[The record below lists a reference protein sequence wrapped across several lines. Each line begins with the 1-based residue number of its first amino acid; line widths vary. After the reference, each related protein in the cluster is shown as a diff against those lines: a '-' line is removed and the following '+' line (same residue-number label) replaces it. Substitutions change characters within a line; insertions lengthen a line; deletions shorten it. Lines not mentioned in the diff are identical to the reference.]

1 MEHNEQH
8 LKTRTKVAHPQLT
21 MMGLY
26 LGAFV
31 GMFGETALNIAMP
44 QLVQAFQ
51 VNTSLMQWM
60 VIGHMLIIGL
70 VLPLASILM
79 KWFSVRKLTLFAIS
93 IFLIGSLI
101 SAFAGNFPILLLGR
115 MVQGVGPGLLIPMMF
130 AMVLEVFP
138 PHKIGSAM
146 GLCALIIMF
155 APAIGPT
162 AAGLL
167 MGTFSWRAI
176 FVAFAVLL
184 AVAMLFTLK
193 FMISPYELTKPK
205 IDGISCLLSALG
217 FAGIVVGVGIASVY
231 GWISVQVIGCLLIGL
246 ICLAFYVKRQFK
258 LEHPVLNM
266 NAFKVSG
273 FRTGTILVMLTFGIT
288 LSAMY
293 LMPQYLQSGLLIP
306 VALTGVIL
314 LPGGVANAVFSLIAG
329 RLYDRIGPKVPV
341 MCGFL
346 LAAIG
351 TGMLLVSDADSST
364 GFIILSHIILLTGV
378 PLALSPS
385 QTNGLNSLPHE
396 LSTDGS
402 AILNTL
408 QQVWGAVCTAIATS
422 LLGIG
427 RSAFTG
433 ADLTGALSF
442 TKGVHYGLIF
452 TLALAIAGFLISFT
466 VKKKSP
472 AAKSEHAEEELH
484 ETPLRAIMKTD
495 VYAIQADASLLDAL
509 KLITEKKISGMPVL
523 NNEGIP
529 VSFISDGDI
538 LKYLAKAHPL
548 LTHAYSISTI
558 NSDETGLDEKLQEL
572 ASMKVSDIASKKVI
586 SVDVNDELADVFH
599 VLGEY
604 HLKKAPVMEDGKMVG
619 IINRSNI
626 TKYALNLYKQ
636 QLS

>member
-8 LKTRTKVAHPQLT
+8 LKTRTQVAHPQLT

-44 QLVQAFQ
+44 QLVEAFQ
-51 VNTSLMQWM
+51 VDTSLMQWM
-60 VIGHMLIIGL
+60 VIGHMLVIGI

-79 KWFSVRKLTLFAIS
+79 KWFSVRKLTLFAIFV
-93 IFLIGSLI
+93 FLIGSVI
-101 SAFAGNFPILLLGR
+101 SAAAGSFPILLLGR
-115 MVQGVGPGLLIPMMF
+115 MIQGVGPGLLIPMMF

-162 AAGLL
+162 ASGLL
-167 MGTFSWRAI
+167 MGAFSWRAI

-184 AVAMLFTLK
+184 AIAALFTIK

-205 IDGISCLLSALG
+205 IDKPSCLLSAAG
-217 FAGIVVGVGIASVY
+217 FAGIVIGVGIASVY

-246 ICLAFYVKRQFK
+246 ICLAFYAKRQLK
-258 LEHPVLNM
+258 LENPVLNM
-266 NAFKVSG
+266 NAFKISG

-306 VALTGVIL
+306 VALTGVVL
-314 LPGGVANAVFSLIAG
+314 LPGGVVNAVFSLIAG
-329 RLYDRIGPKVPV
+329 RLYDKVGPKPPI

-346 LAAIG
+346 LASLGSI
-351 TGMLLVSDADSST
+351 MLLISDSDSST
-364 GFIILSHIILLTGV
+364 GYIILSHVVLMTGI

-427 RSAFTG
+427 RNAFTG
-433 ADLTGALSF
+433 SDPTGALSF
-442 TKGVHYGLIF
+442 TNGVHYGLVF
-452 TLALAIAGFLISFT
+452 TLILALAGLLISFT
-466 VKKKSP
+466 VKKNA
-472 AAKSEHAEEELH
+472 AAK
-484 ETPLRAIMKTD
+484 P
-495 VYAIQADASLLDAL
+495 
-509 KLITEKKISGMPVL
+509 
-523 NNEGIP
+523 
-529 VSFISDGDI
+529 
-538 LKYLAKAHPL
+538 AH
-548 LTHAYSISTI
+548 
-558 NSDETGLDEKLQEL
+558 
-572 ASMKVSDIASKKVI
+572 
-586 SVDVNDELADVFH
+586 
-599 VLGEY
+599 GE
-604 HLKKAPVMEDGKMVG
+604 D
-619 IINRSNI
+619 
-626 TKYALNLYKQ
+626 Q
-636 QLS
+636 